1 MSNLAKT
8 GSKYKK
14 NNQKNFHSFVDSVA
28 KNIKPMN
35 IEIYISAET
44 NNIRKANNIERSN
57 FKAKIN

>member
-1 MSNLAKT
+1 MSNLAKAGT
-8 GSKYKK
+8 KYKK
-14 NNQKNFHSFVDSVA
+14 SSQKNSQSFVDSIA

-44 NNIRKANNIERSN
+44 NNIRKANNIEKSN